1 MRWRLLDTSSAVHE
15 PLLFATS
22 ENTVRSAFEL
32 DGLRSNGSTSGMQGE
47 NPERAPWDEGAALAE
62 LERLHRAI
70 DEWRTRRKDAGAA
83 FDEFVSGFRTPAREP
98 EKVDS
103 SLTTRPRVPDGAPGL
118 ASALDAP
125 LADSPRSV
133 TSATVAEA
141 ASSAEPLVPTGVP
154 SPVPAEFP
162 LSSIVSVLV
171 KASTLPAEQRKRR
184 ARLGVVAGGVVV
196 LAAAGVLLIRSWQ
209 ATPAGSGV
217 QARPAPQ
224 PAVRVPLSAVPPPG
238 QKSGP
243 VDSSAPRTEI
253 TALRR
258 VWVRVVVDGTSE
270 VERELQPQDR
280 VPLRPGRT
288 SVIRAGDAGA
298 IRLTINGKDQ
308 GPLGDDGEVLTRTVK
323 VPAPP
328 NR

>member
-1 MRWRLLDTSSAVHE
+1 M
-15 PLLFATS
+15 
-22 ENTVRSAFEL
+22 
-32 DGLRSNGSTSGMQGE
+32 
-47 NPERAPWDEGAALAE
+47 
-62 LERLHRAI
+62 
-70 DEWRTRRKDAGAA
+70 
-83 FDEFVSGFRTPAREP
+83 
-98 EKVDS
+98 
-103 SLTTRPRVPDGAPGL
+103 
-118 ASALDAP
+118 LDAP
-125 LADSPRSV
+125 IADSPKAAI
-133 TSATVAEA
+133 TAPVAEA
-141 ASSAEPLVPTGVP
+141 ATSAEPLAP
-154 SPVPAEFP
+154 SGAPASAPAEFP

-184 ARLGVVAGGVVV
+184 ARLGVVAGAVVV
-196 LAAAGVLLIRSWQ
+196 LSVAGVLLTRSSQ
-209 ATPAGSGV
+209 PTPAGSGV

-224 PAVRVPLSAVPPPG
+224 PAVRVPPSAVIPPG

-243 VDSSAPRTEI
+243 VGSSAPRTEI

-308 GPLGDDGEVLTRTVK
+308 GALGDDGEVLTRTVK

-328 NR
+328 SR

>member
-1 MRWRLLDTSSAVHE
+1 M
-15 PLLFATS
+15 P
-22 ENTVRSAFEL
+22 
-32 DGLRSNGSTSGMQGE
+32 GE

-83 FDEFVSGFRTPAREP
+83 FDEFVSGFRTPPRERQILAP
-98 EKVDS
+98 ALS
-103 SLTTRPRVPDGAPGL
+103 SGPRPLEGVLGL
-118 ASALDAP
+118 ASVLDAP
-125 LADSPRSV
+125 IADSPK
-133 TSATVAEA
+133 SAISAPVAEA
-141 ASSAEPLVPTGVP
+141 ATSTEPLAPSGVP
-154 SPVPAEFP
+154 APAQAEFP

-171 KASTLPAEQRKRR
+171 KPGTLPAEQRKRR
-184 ARLGVVAGGVVV
+184 ARLGVVAGGIVV
-196 LAAAGVLLIRSWQ
+196 LATAGVLVTRSWQ
-209 ATPAGSGV
+209 ATPAGSGA
-217 QARPAPQ
+217 QTPPAPQ
-224 PAVRVPLSAVPPPG
+224 PAVRVPPSVVPPPG

-258 VWVRVVVDGTSE
+258 VWVRVVVDGQSE

-323 VPAPP
+323 VPASPD
-328 NR
+328 R

>member
-1 MRWRLLDTSSAVHE
+1 MRWKPSDTSSAVHE

-22 ENTVRSAFEL
+22 ESTVRSVFEL

-83 FDEFVSGFRTPAREP
+83 FDEFVSGFRTPPRER
-98 EKVDS
+98 ERVDS
-103 SLTTRPRVPDGAPGL
+103 SLTTRPRVSDAASGL
-118 ASALDAP
+118 ASAP
-125 LADSPRSV
+125 LADSPRLATSV
-133 TSATVAEA
+133 SVAEA
-141 ASSAEPLVPTGVP
+141 ASSAEPLVPSGVP
-154 SPVPAEFP
+154 SPVNAEFP
-162 LSSIVSVLV
+162 PSSIVSVLV

-184 ARLGVVAGGVVV
+184 ARLGVLAGGVVV

-217 QARPAPQ
+217 HAPQAPQ
-224 PAVRVPLSAVPPPG
+224 PAVRVPPSAVPPPG

-308 GPLGDDGEVLTRTVK
+308 GRLGDDGEVLTRTVK